1 MKIRMTFPLLPSSMR
16 FSLKLLLVIYTRIS
30 VLSICQDCNLES
42 YEIKSNATES
52 FGDEN
57 KKLHKMNVDVDFTG
71 FSKDYQSPDCLRLS
85 VESKDSINNLKVSK
99 EGKLVSSFYQNI
111 SKSSSNF

>member
-1 MKIRMTFPLLPSSMR
+1 MVKFLNSNH
-16 FSLKLLLVIYTRIS
+16 FES
-30 VLSICQDCNLES
+30 VFLECNLEN

-57 KKLHKMNVDVDFTG
+57 KKLHKMNVDVDFLA
-71 FSKDYQSPDCLRLS
+71 FSKEYQSPDCLRLTI
-85 VESKDSINNLKVSK
+85 ESKDEINNLKVSN
-99 EGKLVSSFYQNI
+99 EGELVSSFYQNL